1 MKLNS
6 SLFYVLFIS
15 LSLLLACNADNKKEK
30 KVLTPEE
37 LPENNLTFR
46 DVNGIRFYEVKRR
59 FKNGLSFNDVGF
71 QQEPNWII
79 EHKAPDTMLA
89 YSPEI
94 QAMEAFYLHH
104 DHGKIYNFAREFFRV
119 KVISKDSLILQRIQV
134 DGKMIAGDDDLRSD
148 VYCTYYTKDYI
159 EKKLKTTVDELR
171 KPTPADTT
179 FIKKL
184 SERTHKDPSNPAFAF
199 AARKTVEF
207 IPTTPYITVEKQS
220 SQDLVNQHTAA
231 YDYIYPEYRI
241 VILRA
246 YKDFAYRMHVIVDA
260 NKKIYVKSVDGVLE
274 ESQEARKKMLQGVAD
289 VYLSHLL
296 KINPG
301 TTLGIP
307 HSSEITINI
316 VGRKV
321 AK

>member
-6 SLFYVLFIS
+6 LLFYALFLS
-15 LSLLLACNADNKKEK
+15 LSVVLACNSEPKKTVK
-30 KVLTPEE
+30 ALTPEE
-37 LPENNLTFR
+37 KPENNLSFK

-59 FKNGLSFNDVGF
+59 FKSGLSFNEVGF
-71 QQEPNWII
+71 QQEPTWII
-79 EHKAPDTMLA
+79 EFKAPDTMLA

-94 QAMEAFYLHH
+94 QAMQAFYLHH

-119 KVISKDSLILQRIQV
+119 KVIHKDSLVLQRIQV
-134 DGKMIAGDDDLRSD
+134 DGKIIAGDDDIRSD
-148 VYCTYYTKDYI
+148 VYCTYYAKDYI
-159 EKKLKTTVDELR
+159 EKTLKTTVEELQR
-171 KPTPADTT
+171 PTSADTA

-184 SERTHKDPSNPAFAF
+184 SNLTYKDPSNPDFAF
-199 AARKTVEF
+199 AARKPVEF

-220 SQDLVNQHTAA
+220 TQDVNAHRTAA

-260 NKKIYVKSVDGVLE
+260 NKKIYVKSVDGVLKE
-274 ESQEARKKMLQGVAD
+274 NHESRKKMLQGVAD

-307 HSSEITINI
+307 HASEISINI

-321 AK
+321 K